1 MNLLNLC
8 WLKTKHYMPNIK
20 KYILMAIK
28 IYAIGMPIL
37 CIVFNMVVNP
47 EFRTIEY
54 KISSCLFRMSM
65 FSIPILIGYLV
76 YKILIPK
83 GKISILSEIIRLIIA
98 IPFMFIFLS
107 SILFSKIFSSRQ
119 NFSIFFSCSTK
130 LTFGEIG
137 SYIDFTSKKQK
148 LCPV

>member
-1 MNLLNLC
+1 MNLLKLC

-65 FSIPILIGYLV
+65 FSIPILIGYLI

-98 IPFMFIFLS
+98 IPLMFILLS
-107 SILFSKIFSSRQ
+107 SIIFCFVDSYAD
-119 NFSIFFSCSTK
+119 
-130 LTFGEIG
+130 G
-137 SYIDFTSKKQK
+137 SYDECMERCVAEDLSNYADCGLNTCDF
-148 LCPV
+148 PI

>member
-1 MNLLNLC
+1 MNLLESC
-8 WLKTKHYMPNIK
+8 CLKTKHYMPNIK

-65 FSIPILIGYLV
+65 FSTPIIISYLI

-83 GKISILSEIIRLIIA
+83 NKISIFSEIIRLIIA
-98 IPFMFIFLS
+98 IPLMF
-107 SILFSKIFSSRQ
+107 ILFS
-119 NFSIFFSCSTK
+119 SIVFCFLNSYYD
-130 LTFGEIG
+130 G
-137 SYIDFTSKKQK
+137 SYDECMESCVVEDLSNYDECLLNTCDFP
-148 LCPV
+148 L